1 MKVVI
6 MGCGRVGATLATML
20 DADGHEVTVLDIR
33 PEAFKRLPPAFRGH
47 RHAGNGID
55 QDVLGRIGL
64 ADADAFVAVTQGDN
78 RNVMATQMAK
88 QLFGV
93 RRTLCRIYDPIREEI
108 YRELGLETISPTLV
122 GARMLKD
129 MLDREPA
136 LSATEGGE
144 GEGSAAEPEG

>member
-6 MGCGRVGATLATML
+6 MGCGRVGAALATML
-20 DADGHEVTVLDIR
+20 DADGHQVTVLDVR
-33 PEAFKRLPPAFRGH
+33 TDSFRRLPPEFRGRKH
-47 RHAGNGID
+47 TGNGID
-55 QDVLGRIGL
+55 QDVLARIGL
-64 ADADAFVAVTQGDN
+64 AKADAFVATTQGDN

-88 QLFGV
+88 HLFGV

-122 GARMLKD
+122 GARLLKE

-136 LSATEGGE
+136 PVE
-144 GEGSAAEPEG
+144 AEA

>member
-1 MKVVI
+1 MKIVI

-20 DADGHEVTVLDIR
+20 DADGHDVTVLDVR
-33 PEAFKRLPPAFRGH
+33 SEAFKRLPPGFRG
-47 RHAGNGID
+47 RKHAGNGID
-55 QDVLGRIGL
+55 QDVLARIGL
-64 ADADAFVAVTQGDN
+64 AEADAFVAVTQGDN

-129 MLDREPA
+129 LLDREPV
-136 LSATEGGE
+136 
-144 GEGSAAEPEG
+144 AAESEA